1 MAPFVSVWPR
11 TTTAV
16 ALFVDRALQ
25 FCVTGVLLAATDTY
39 LRGPLGPLQQTDTVE
54 ERHLLSPGCLRECRW
69 RFRDSITLYCP
80 VSTFDWAATGP
91 MFAIAAKSA
100 AAVPATFGAYRHQVV
115 GGSAFVATR
124 TPGIVMTVIV
134 GEHGHFNWPA
144 RTRSEGSAFGGLT
157 RADGK
162 WIGAMKPIV
171 DFLESVREFQARGA
185 VSELYINHHS
195 FPHNFV
201 DALRCVTK
209 ELVHG
214 VFDVGQSSET
224 VDFPSEF
231 GVADLR
237 ESLVDSKLRISV
249 TAQVSPLFSGH
260 LLEVAS
266 PLPYVDRDGAA
277 FESHPFCP
285 SDFGVI
291 RRILDVWSEHS
302 TCPSGC
308 SVVVGVFY
316 VDWVEQPTITAV
328 GDESRRSTV
337 GVLLFFWL
345 VVVDGA
351 ESPKS
356 AGDFLI
362 KWLCTSSQLR
372 SKRAL
377 GRIVRH

>member
-1 MAPFVSVWPR
+1 MYALCRNTIPPSGTKSPRLCLVVALLVIRPVQVVVSVVVINETDLIFIGPGITSMAPLVSVWPR

-16 ALFVDRALQ
+16 ALFVDWALQ

-54 ERHLLSPGCLRECRW
+54 ERHFLGSGGLRECRW
-69 RFRDSITLYCP
+69 RLRDSFALYCS
-80 VSTFDWAATGP
+80 VSAFDWAATGP
-91 MFAIAAKSA
+91 MFAITATSA
-100 AAVPATFGAYRHQVV
+100 PTVSATFRAYRHQVV

-214 VFDVGQSSET
+214 VFDIGQSSET

-237 ESLVDSKLRISV
+237 EGFINGEFGVGI
-249 TAQVSPLFSGH
+249 TTQIPPLFSGH
-260 LLEVAS
+260 LLEVAG
-266 PLPYVDRDGAA
+266 PLPYVDRDGAT
-277 FESHPFCP
+277 FEFHPFCAGN
-285 SDFGVI
+285 F
-291 RRILDVWSEHS
+291 
-302 TCPSGC
+302 C
-308 SVVVGVFY
+308 VV
-316 VDWVEQPTITAV
+316 
-328 GDESRRSTV
+328 
-337 GVLLFFWL
+337 
-345 VVVDGA
+345 
-351 ESPKS
+351 
-356 AGDFLI
+356 
-362 KWLCTSSQLR
+362 
-372 SKRAL
+372 
-377 GRIVRH
+377 